1 MVEQKANITIPVA
14 VSTSIEIKILISWQ
28 EVDRLLQE
36 REFAAAFLVAAIN
49 VEATLRDH
57 ISQFS
62 LPRIPL
68 FFCKYPRLA
77 RLLWLADCRVLSN
90 YKNIEDR
97 YLGTCFE
104 VAKYLAKN
112 YAFSLI
118 GDWKNQI
125 GPLVNPRNKIAH
137 QRGYFERFNQLKEM
151 NENELQSIINMSREF
166 CTANPITRK

>member
-1 MVEQKANITIPVA
+1 MVERKVNITTPIT

-36 REFAAAFLVAAIN
+36 REFAAAFLVTSIN
-49 VEATLRDH
+49 VEATLSDH

-62 LPRIPL
+62 VPRIPL

-77 RLLWLADCRVLSN
+77 RLLRLADCRVLSN

-97 YLGTCFE
+97 SLGTCVE

-125 GPLVNPRNKIAH
+125 GPLISPRNRIAH
-137 QRGYFERFNQLKEM
+137 QRGYFERFNQVKEI
-151 NENELQSIINMSREF
+151 NENELRSIINMAREF
-166 CTANPITRK
+166 CNANPITRK